1 MLENYH
7 YLYVEDD
14 AMSRD
19 VMELIMEMIVV
30 TDKYT
35 IFDSSEN
42 FEARLAELPDIP
54 DLIMLDIRIKPIDGF
69 AMLGIIRKQDALK
82 NTPVI
87 ALTASVM
94 NAQVKQLRQAG
105 FDGAIGK
112 PLNVEILPTLLE
124 RILMGEA
131 VWAIN

>member
-1 MLENYH
+1 MLENYR

-19 VMELIMEMIVV
+19 VMELIMETIVV

-35 IFDSSEN
+35 IFDSSTN
-42 FEARLAELPDIP
+42 FEARLAELSGIPDI
-54 DLIMLDIRIKPIDGF
+54 
-69 AMLGIIRKQDALK
+69 
-82 NTPVI
+82 I

-94 NAQVKQLRQAG
+94 NAQIKQLKDAG

-112 PLNVEILPTLLE
+112 PLNVETLPTLLE
-124 RILMGEA
+124 RILTGEA
-131 VWAIN
+131 IWAIS